1 MRNSKKSMTDL
12 KQDNKEKDTNYFAQK
27 ALENLKKV
35 KPSKEYLELKK
46 VDISDI
52 LNKYLNQKKSV
63 DEHK

>member
-1 MRNSKKSMTDL
+1 MTDS

-35 KPSKEYLELKK
+35 KPSKEYLDLKE

-63 DEHK
+63 DK